1 MMKELHLQ
9 GKTSEDIKECLKRT
23 PMHPG
28 VTAAI
33 KSAHASG

>member
-1 MMKELHLQ
+1 MKELHLQ
-9 GKTSEDIKECLKRT
+9 GKSSVDIKECLKRI

-28 VTAAI
+28 VIAGI